1 MYTRWTVTLL
11 LLTVAVPCAHA
22 EHIPLRA
29 GPLTMFFDV
38 DGAFLRFIR
47 IGKHEVLRGINAPI
61 RNRFWGTVKP
71 EVSNLHLDRH
81 GDDAFTMTFDVS
93 CREREI
99 DFFWK
104 GKIVGNA
111 TGQIDFTFD
120 GEARST
126 FMRNRIGFCILHA
139 PAAAGKPW
147 VLEDTDGAKTHGLF
161 PRFIA
166 PHQPAKNLRAITH
179 VVKGCVFAEVRC
191 EGDTFE
197 MEDQR
202 NWTDASFKTY
212 CTPLEIPYPVRV
224 DQGTKISQKVQIRL
238 KGDITKILSPDNK
251 SEEGVTL
258 TLVDG
263 PDAAGSLI
271 RIGLQLSSQVDALG
285 DRERKLLRGL
295 NLHHL
300 RLSLTPSDDPLVP
313 TFKRATTQA
322 QVLGVPLHIGL
333 QLGQVPKEGLKQIIA
348 AFESTRPPV
357 TVWSILATDQ
367 KTFQTAR
374 SALRSYKPDALI
386 GVGEDT
392 HFTELNRNRPAD
404 PAVQVVSFGL
414 NPQAHAYD
422 DLTMVENLEIQTDAI
437 KTARQFIGDRPLWV
451 GPITL
456 RDQLI
461 QQAPLSGELP
471 SNVDARQPSLFV
483 AGWTLG
489 SVKYLSEAGVQGA
502 TYYETVGW
510 KGIMAAG
517 GDSPHAAVF
526 PAKPGEIFPVYHVLR
541 AIGEF
546 AGGEVREVRTTD
558 TLAVVGLALTR
569 GERKRL
575 MVANLADQG
584 QLVRIRG
591 LNNGQAT
598 LYRLDRT
605 NLNTARSDPDAFANR
620 AGQPIEIANRELT
633 LQLPPHGI
641 ARID

>member
-1 MYTRWTVTLL
+1 MYTRWAVILL
-11 LLTVAVPCAHA
+11 SLIVAVPSARA

-47 IGKHEVLRGINAPI
+47 VGRHEVLRGINAPI
-61 RNRFWGTVKP
+61 RNQFWGTVKP
-71 EVSNLHLDRH
+71 EVSNLQIDRH

-99 DFFWK
+99 DFIWK
-104 GKIVGNA
+104 GKLVGDA
-111 TGQIDFTFD
+111 TGQVDFTFD

-147 VLEDTDGAKTHGLF
+147 ILEDTEGTRTQGRF
-161 PRFIA
+161 PNLIS
-166 PHQPAKNLRAITH
+166 PHQPANNLRAISH
-179 VVKGCVFAEVRC
+179 EVAEGVWAEVRC

-212 CTPLEIPYPVRV
+212 CTPLEIPFPVRV
-224 DQGTKISQKVQIRL
+224 KKGTKISQKVQVRL
-238 KGDITKILSPDNK
+238 KGHISKILSPDDK

-258 TLVDG
+258 TLADG
-263 PDAAGSLI
+263 PESERPLV
-271 RIGLQLSSQVDALG
+271 RIGLQLSSQADALG
-285 DRERKLLRGL
+285 DRERELLKGL

-300 RLSLTPSDDPLVP
+300 RLSVAPSDGPLVP
-313 TFKRATTQA
+313 AFKRATAQA
-322 QVLGVPLHIGL
+322 QALGIPLHIGL
-333 QLGQVPKEGLKQIIA
+333 QLAPTPEEGLKQVTDA
-348 AFESTRPPV
+348 VKSTRPPV
-357 TVWSILATDQ
+357 TVWSILAADR
-367 KTFQTAR
+367 KTFRTAR
-374 SALRSYKPDALI
+374 NALRSYNPDALI

-451 GPITL
+451 SPITL
-456 RDQLI
+456 RDQMV
-461 QQAPLSGELP
+461 QQAPLPGELP

-489 SVKYLSEAGVQGA
+489 SVKYLSEAGAQGA
-502 TYYETVGW
+502 TYFETVGW
-510 KGIMAAG
+510 KGIMAAESE
-517 GDSPHAAVF
+517 SPHSPAF
-526 PAKPGEIFPVYHVLR
+526 PAMPGDVFPVYHLLR

-546 AGGEVREVRTTD
+546 AGGQVREVRTTD
-558 TLAVVGLALTR
+558 SLAVVGLALTQ
-569 GERKRL
+569 GKRKRL
-575 MVANLADQG
+575 MVANLTDQD
-584 QLVRIRG
+584 QSVLIRG
-591 LNNGQAT
+591 LEDGQSA
-598 LYRLDRT
+598 LYRLDST
-605 NLNTARSDPDAFANR
+605 NVAAARSDPDMFAQR

-633 LQLPPHGI
+633 LQLSAHAI
-641 ARID
+641 ARIE